1 MTHRFPTRLSS
12 YRLNQIAGRM
22 VDGAYQSRGF
32 VLRKS
37 ILATALLVATA
48 APLGACAGDNGGLF
62 SSGDRVYNPDT
73 VDRGARDGDRVYRDR
88 DGRYYCQREDGTT
101 GPLVG
106 AGVGALLGKDRKS
119 TRLNSRP

>member
-1 MTHRFPTRLSS
+1 MR
-12 YRLNQIAGRM
+12 N
-22 VDGAYQSRGF
+22 
-32 VLRKS
+32 S

-88 DGRYYCQREDGTT
+88 DGRYYCKREDGTT
-101 GPLVG
+101 GTLVG
-106 AGVGALLGKDRKS
+106 AGVGALLGNLIAPGGSKTIGTILGGAAGAVGGRAIDRSDLACK
-119 TRLNSRP
+119 

>member
-1 MTHRFPTRLSS
+1 M
-12 YRLNQIAGRM
+12 
-22 VDGAYQSRGF
+22 
-32 VLRKS
+32 RKS

-88 DGRYYCQREDGTT
+88 DGRYYCKREDGTNGT
-101 GPLVG
+101 LVG
-106 AGVGALLGKDRKS
+106 AGVGALLGNLIAPRS
-119 TRLNSRP
+119 EEHTSVPQSLLRISYA